1 MIAAGVDT
9 DSGYSSRPSTSLSV
23 MSPRPTETSPHSYLY
38 SDPDNRSIAE
48 VNHLNSHQ
56 QKDSVSPDP
65 IIIEE
70 TQDNTGKNT
79 GIILTAL
86 TKGHPHKSIGILIKW
101 NM

>member
-56 QKDSVSPDP
+56 QKDMVSPDP
-65 IIIEE
+65 IITEE
-70 TQDNTGKNT
+70 TQSQDNTGINT

-86 TKGHPHKSIGILIKW
+86 TEGHPLKQLGF
-101 NM
+101 

>member
-23 MSPRPTETSPHSYLY
+23 MSPRPIETSPHSYLY

-65 IIIEE
+65 IITEE
-70 TQDNTGKNT
+70 TQSQDNTGINT

-86 TKGHPHKSIGILIKW
+86 TQGHPRKTIGILIK
-101 NM
+101 